1 LRQKSLTTRTI
12 SVDFVLLTCDST
24 GMLQTLAGPSTH
36 EYHLGTIMAQKSKII
51 AHLPATIE
59 LSRRT
64 TQNSISFQVWRSGS
78 KAGKLVIAQGSVE
91 WWPDYHKVH
100 AHRLSWGK
108 FIALLEGEMPERRS
122 KR

>member
-1 LRQKSLTTRTI
+1 
-12 SVDFVLLTCDST
+12 
-24 GMLQTLAGPSTH
+24 
-36 EYHLGTIMAQKSKII
+36 MAQKSKII

-64 TQNSISFQVWRSGS
+64 TQNSISFEVRRSGS

-91 WWPDYHKVH
+91 WWPDYNKVNS
-100 AHRLSWGK
+100 HRLSWGK
-108 FIALLEGEMPERRS
+108 FIALFEDEVKERRS